1 MASDSEIRFRIEQE
15 GNDTANM
22 HGSHRSTR
30 EKAVGAPWLCDE
42 YIDSGRHNAGGRTMI
57 GVFASIRCCY
67 RNYVFIG
74 RRPRLQ
80 NQKAAKEPCGA

>member
-1 MASDSEIRFRIEQE
+1 
-15 GNDTANM
+15 
-22 HGSHRSTR
+22 
-30 EKAVGAPWLCDE
+30 
-42 YIDSGRHNAGGRTMI
+42 MI